1 MDWGLL
7 PRWLTGYEPHPDIN
21 SWEDLQAFHNEV
33 SVWRQLQR
41 QGIHPVVFAALFT
54 ILVALPGTVLVVGY
68 DLNHPLA
75 TLPMAAV
82 LIGNTILTFV
92 GVYFIDRRFPVILHR
107 INGAFDMSD
116 SEYYGAIGR
125 MFEQLYHLSF
135 YSPLAP
141 GPHGRQ
147 HRPAFWVLLTGTYVV
162 WLGILATIEPVVLPA
177 GIAGRVLL
185 VGYFLF
191 IVAYASLSLFTAFMF
206 LLIITRYLAI
216 QFADFTVHLDMMQQ
230 QNRYGFKP
238 FASFLLRTVL
248 LGVSMAGI
256 AGIIGLVTMNQML
269 LLFSSLMTP
278 LILIWFFGAQYGF
291 HAAIVGTKQNRLTRL
306 HEEHADQINKVFLE
320 NTPEPGLETVTAT
333 ESFVTVK
340 DQIESLPNW
349 PVDLQ
354 IVTRAVTVTIL
365 GNLPSVISMLA

>member
-1 MDWGLL
+1 MDREQF
-7 PRWLTGYEPHPDIN
+7 PRWITGYEPHPDIN
-21 SWEDLQAFHNEV
+21 SWEDLQAFHDEV

-41 QGIHPVVFAALFT
+41 QGIHPVAFAVLFT
-54 ILVALPGTVLVVGY
+54 ILVAVPGTVLVVGY

-92 GVYFIDRRFPVILHR
+92 GVYFIDRRFPVVMHR
-107 INGAFDMSD
+107 IRGAFDMSD

-125 MFEQLYHLSF
+125 LFEQLYHLSF

-141 GPHGRQ
+141 GPNGRE
-147 HRPAFWVLLTGTYVV
+147 HHPAFWVLLAATYVV
-162 WLGILATIEPVVLPA
+162 WLAILATIEPVVLPV
-177 GIAGRVLL
+177 GIAGQLLL

-191 IVAYASLSLFTAFMF
+191 IVAYASLSLFTAFLF
-206 LLIITRYLAI
+206 LSIITRHLAL
-216 QFADFTVHLDMMQQ
+216 QFADFTVRLSMVQQ
-230 QNRYGFKP
+230 QDRYGFRP
-238 FASFLLRTVL
+238 FASFLLRTVVI
-248 LGVSMAGI
+248 GVAMAGT

-269 LLFSSLMTP
+269 LLFSSLLTP
-278 LILIWFFGAQYGF
+278 LILVWFFGAQYGF
-291 HAAIVGTKQNRLTRL
+291 HAAIVGTKQGRLERL
-306 HEEHADQINKVFLE
+306 HQEHADQINKVFLE

-354 IVTRAVTVTIL
+354 IVTRAITVTIL